1 MIYLHGNESPPDSD
15 SGEGTRHLHQKKR
28 RFGGGVMQ
36 RYVDWGYLVPMT
48 FAAPPSFTLF
58 LINQLKNENNNR

>member
-1 MIYLHGNESPPDSD
+1 
-15 SGEGTRHLHQKKR
+15 
-28 RFGGGVMQ
+28 MQ

-58 LINQLKNENNNR
+58 LIELTTNLYD